1 MSLEGL
7 LVLLI
12 HAVIGP
18 AAVFH
23 ALLYKRDSRSALGWI
38 GFCLFFPL
46 VGPLIYAVFGVN
58 RVHTRARELKPPAHR
73 SRLIAYEL
81 GETAA
86 SVTGQYQGIVNVGY
100 CITGQPPR
108 AGNAVQ
114 MLCNGE
120 QIYPAMQTAIK
131 QARHSIHLASYIF
144 DTDQVGREF
153 IALLQERV
161 RAGVAVRVIV
171 DGVGECYSWP
181 RASKL
186 LRRAGVPVAQFMP
199 VRLLP
204 PSLSINLRSH
214 RKILVV
220 DEQIG
225 FTGGANIG
233 SRHLVQDTSSKKR
246 VADIHFRLQ
255 GPIAKD
261 LNRLFLEDWRF
272 LTGET
277 VAASEPRAVPL
288 ESQGAQC
295 RLISDG
301 PNEDMDRLVML
312 YLGVIS
318 SAQQRISI
326 MTPYF
331 LPEREL
337 AAALRAAVLRGVEV
351 RIVLPGQNN
360 LPFVHWASQHMLGEL
375 LHWGVRVFYQPPPFV
390 HSKLLL
396 VDDDYSLIGSA
407 NLDARSLRLNFEL
420 GVEIFEHRLSQKLYA
435 HFEQALARSREA
447 TMQDVLQR
455 TVWQRARD
463 ASMALFAPYM

>member
-7 LVLLI
+7 LILLI
-12 HAVIGP
+12 HAVVAP

-38 GFCLFFPL
+38 GFCLVFPL
-46 VGPLIYAVFGVN
+46 AGPTIYALFGVN
-58 RVHTRARELKPPAHR
+58 RIHTRARELKPPQYRAQ
-73 SRLIAYEL
+73 LVAYEL
-81 GETAA
+81 GETVA
-86 SVTGQYQGIVNVGY
+86 SVAGQYRGLINIGY
-100 CITGQPPR
+100 CITGTPPR
-108 AGNAVQ
+108 GGNQ
-114 MLCNGE
+114 MQVLHNGE
-120 QIYPAMQTAIK
+120 QIYPAMQAAIEK
-131 QARHSIHLASYIF
+131 AQHRISLSSYIF
-144 DTDQVGREF
+144 DTDVVGRDF
-153 IALLQERV
+153 IERLQAKS
-161 RAGVAVRVIV
+161 RAGVEVRVIV

-181 RASKL
+181 RASSL
-186 LRRAGVPVAQFMP
+186 LHKAGVPVAQFMP
-199 VRLLP
+199 LRLFP

-220 DEQIG
+220 DETIG

-233 SRHLVQDTSSKKR
+233 GRHLVESGSRKR

-261 LNRLFLEDWRF
+261 LDRLFLEDWRF

-277 VAASEPRAVPL
+277 VAMSEQRAIPIDAL
-288 ESQGAQC
+288 GARC
-295 RLISDG
+295 RVISDG

-318 SAQQRISI
+318 SAQHRISI

-337 AAALRAAVLRGVEV
+337 AAALRAAVLRGVDV
-351 RIVLPGQNN
+351 RIVLPGKNN

-396 VDDDYSLIGSA
+396 VDDDYCLIGSA

-420 GVEIFEHRLSQKLYA
+420 GVEIFDPGLNQTLQA
-435 HFEQALARSREA
+435 HFEHALARSHEA
-447 TMQDVLQR
+447 TMSDVLQR
-455 TVWQRARD
+455 PAWQRARD
-463 ASMALFAPYM
+463 AAVALFSPYL

>member
-131 QARHSIHLASYIF
+131 QARHSIHLAIYIF

-153 IALLQERV
+153 IALL
-161 RAGVAVRVIV
+161 
-171 DGVGECYSWP
+171 
-181 RASKL
+181 
-186 LRRAGVPVAQFMP
+186 
-199 VRLLP
+199 
-204 PSLSINLRSH
+204 
-214 RKILVV
+214 
-220 DEQIG
+220 
-225 FTGGANIG
+225 
-233 SRHLVQDTSSKKR
+233 
-246 VADIHFRLQ
+246 
-255 GPIAKD
+255 
-261 LNRLFLEDWRF
+261 
-272 LTGET
+272 
-277 VAASEPRAVPL
+277 
-288 ESQGAQC
+288 
-295 RLISDG
+295 
-301 PNEDMDRLVML
+301 
-312 YLGVIS
+312 
-318 SAQQRISI
+318 
-326 MTPYF
+326 
-331 LPEREL
+331 
-337 AAALRAAVLRGVEV
+337 
-351 RIVLPGQNN
+351 
-360 LPFVHWASQHMLGEL
+360 
-375 LHWGVRVFYQPPPFV
+375 
-390 HSKLLL
+390 
-396 VDDDYSLIGSA
+396 
-407 NLDARSLRLNFEL
+407 
-420 GVEIFEHRLSQKLYA
+420 
-435 HFEQALARSREA
+435 
-447 TMQDVLQR
+447 
-455 TVWQRARD
+455 
-463 ASMALFAPYM
+463 